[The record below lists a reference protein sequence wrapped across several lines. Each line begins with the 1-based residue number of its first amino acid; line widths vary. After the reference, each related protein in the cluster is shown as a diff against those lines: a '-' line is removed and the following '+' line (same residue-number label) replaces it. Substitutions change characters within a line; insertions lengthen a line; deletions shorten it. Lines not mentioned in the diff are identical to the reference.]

1 MSKIYKEFAQS
12 LNYFE
17 KRNRFVIIFFLI
29 TQMMLSILDLIGV
42 ALFGLV
48 ASIGFGNSKLTTNK
62 QVVKFLEV
70 VNLERIEL
78 SSQIFFLSGLVLTFF
93 AAKSFL
99 SLYISKKFFAF
110 LARRQTELATETIKK
125 VSSAP
130 YFWIKN
136 QNPHQLSHTINHGVT
151 ALITNGI
158 GQSLLLFSELSLLLT
173 FLLLLALMN
182 PIVALF
188 IIIYLSLIIYI
199 VNISVSRKVSEHGRR
214 IARIIVRNQEIQF
227 LSLKL
232 FREIRILER
241 RQWFEKRVNENQG
254 ETAQTE
260 ADNIWIQQLPKHIM
274 EVAMMLG
281 IFFVVSISL
290 LADSSSFGLI
300 ALYLA
305 GASRIFP
312 SILRSQ
318 SAILSLRLHSGL
330 ADETRN
336 LISELDLLDSK
347 QFFPESQDAF
357 SQKFLSDGEI
367 TLQFNDVWFQFNDA
381 NTPVLRNVDVVITG
395 KEFIAVSGPSG
406 AGKSTFSELAL
417 GFLTPTSGDVTVN
430 SVPVTNWIT
439 NNPGQFSYMPQDSN
453 LINGTIMQNICL
465 GIEDSDIDLR
475 RLDEVLEIAQLKE
488 FISSLPSGVN
498 TEVGQIG
505 NRLSG
510 GQKQRIAIA
519 RSIYSNP
526 KFLILDEPTSALDSA
541 TEEEFLRMI
550 ERIQLNCTVIIIAH
564 KLSTLINANR
574 ILYFKDGEIV
584 CDGSFAEIRKVSKSL
599 DKQAKILGL

>member
-1 MSKIYKEFAQS
+1 MSKVYSNFVQS
-12 LNYFE
+12 LNYF
-17 KRNRFVIIFFLI
+17 KRRNKFVTIFFLI
-29 TQMMLSILDLIGV
+29 TQMMLSVFDLIGV

-48 ASIGFGNSKLTTNK
+48 ASIGFGNSQIITNK
-62 QVVKFLEV
+62 QLIKFLEFFNV
-70 VNLERIEL
+70 ESNDK
-78 SSQIFFLSGLVLTFF
+78 SSLIFFLSGLVLIFF
-93 AAKSFL
+93 VTKSFL
-99 SLYISKKFFAF
+99 SLYISKRFFAF
-110 LARRQTELATETIKK
+110 LARRQTELATQTIRK

-130 YFWIKN
+130 YFWIKK

-173 FLLLLALMN
+173 FILLLAIMN
-182 PIVALF
+182 PIVAVSLVL
-188 IIIYLSLIIYI
+188 YLSFVIYI
-199 VNISVSRKVSEHGRR
+199 VSISVSRKVSEHGRR

-241 RQWFEKRVNENQG
+241 RQWFEKRVNENQD

-260 ADNIWIQQLPKHIM
+260 AENIWIQQLPKHIM

-281 IFFVVSISL
+281 IFFVISISL
-290 LADSSSFGLI
+290 LLESSSFDLI

-318 SAILSLRLHSGL
+318 SAILSLRLHAGL

-336 LISELDLLDSK
+336 LICELDQLHASE
-347 QFFPESQDAF
+347 FSPESQDAF
-357 SQKFLSDGEI
+357 SQSLLYDGDLV
-367 TLQFNDVWFQFNDA
+367 LQFNKVWFQFKDA
-381 NTPVLRNVDVVITG
+381 DTPVLRNIDVVIG
-395 KEFIAVSGPSG
+395 GQEFIAISGPSG

-417 GFLTPTSGDVTVN
+417 GFLIPTSGAVTVN
-430 SVPVTNWIT
+430 SVPVTHWIT

-453 LINGTIMQNICL
+453 LIDGSIIQNICL

-475 RLDEVLEIAQLKE
+475 RLNEVLEIAQLKE
-488 FISSLPSGVN
+488 LISSLPSGVH

-519 RSIYSNP
+519 RSIYSSP

-541 TEEEFLRMI
+541 TEEEFLKMI
-550 ERIQLNCTVIIIAH
+550 QRIQLDCTVIIIAH
-564 KLSTLINANR
+564 RLSTLVNANR
-574 ILYFKDGEIV
+574 ILYFEEGEIV
-584 CDGSFAEIRKVSKSL
+584 CDGTFAEVRKVSKSI
-599 DKQAKILGL
+599 DKQAQVLGL

>member
-1 MSKIYKEFAQS
+1 MNKTFRDFVNS

-17 KRNRFVIIFFLI
+17 RKNKYIVIFFLI
-29 TQMMLSILDLIGV
+29 TQMTLSVLDLMGV

-48 ASIGFGNSKLTTNK
+48 ASIGFGSSQFSKNK
-62 QVVKFLEV
+62 QVVEFFNLI
-70 VNLERIEL
+70 NLESYDI
-78 SSQIFFLSGLVLTFF
+78 SNQIFFLSGLVLTFF
-93 AAKSFL
+93 IGKSFL
-99 SLYISKKFFAF
+99 SLLVSRKFFTF
-110 LARRQTELATETIKK
+110 LAQRQTELATETIKK
-125 VSSAP
+125 VNSAP

-173 FLLLLALMN
+173 FIVLLAIMN
-182 PIVALF
+182 PIVAVS
-188 IIIYLSLIIYI
+188 IIMYLSLIIYV
-199 VNISVSRKVSEHGRR
+199 VNITVSRKVSEHGRR

-227 LSLKL
+227 ISLKL

-241 RQWFEKRVNENQG
+241 RRWFENRVSENQN

-281 IFFVVSISL
+281 IFFVISISL
-290 LADSSSFGLI
+290 LLDNSSFALI

-330 ADETRN
+330 AEETRN
-336 LISELDLLDSK
+336 LIGELDMLHRSEFNPDS
-347 QFFPESQDAF
+347 QEV
-357 SQKFLSDGEI
+357 LSEVIHTNGTLI
-367 TLQFNDVWFQFNDA
+367 LQFNKVWFQFNDA
-381 NTPVLRNVDVVITG
+381 NTPVLRNIDVVVTG
-395 KEFIAVSGPSG
+395 KEFIAISGSSG

-417 GFLTPTSGDVTVN
+417 GFLSPTSGAVTVN
-430 SVPVTNWIT
+430 SVPVTQWIT

-453 LINGTIMQNICL
+453 LISGSILQNICL
-465 GIEDSDIDLR
+465 GINDSDIDSI
-475 RLDEVLEIAQLKE
+475 RLDEVLEIAQLKV
-488 FISSLPSGVN
+488 FISSLPLGVH

-541 TEEEFLRMI
+541 TEEEFLRMVK
-550 ERIQLNCTVIIIAH
+550 RIQQNCTVIIIAH
-564 KLSTLINANR
+564 RLSTLVNANR
-574 ILYFKDGEIV
+574 ILYFDDGEIV
-584 CDGSFAEIRKVSKSL
+584 CDGSFTDVRKISKSL
-599 DKQAKILGL
+599 DNQAKILGL